1 MKKLLFVIIFFLGLT
16 PSYDKGDIHV
26 NMAQA
31 VHAQQTGCPSV
42 CGSGGGGG
50 GFFSWLGGVFS
61 SIGNAIGNAV
71 AAVGNAIGNFF
82 SGGGGDGEGMGN
94 ENGDSGG
101 DDWMPDGD
109 GGYVPDYGDG
119 GGSFDPWN
127 DPYFQNYG
135 FNQDEWDILNNLGS
149 FYDFYLN
156 NSGGG
161 TNNPPPCATSVT
173 YTEDPTQK
181 YGFDDYG
188 TNAAVPWKSVEQNQ
202 SDKLKVT
209 IAPATSYNTVFF
221 NSADASK
228 VTVSPATAPSAAFD
242 LTATSASGLNKVDT
256 EIQANCASATG
267 PNISKF
273 KVATY
278 TLVTK
283 TVMVRL
289 VHSMGDGA
297 GYAGYTSTDVSD
309 ATIIDYLDKQSYNQA
324 VVKWTVVRKPAL
336 TIAFDDNKDGKINV
350 DLASG
355 WMNSEMTKIRDA
367 AKDDS
372 YDANLFIVS
381 NPSDGSTGYMNH
393 NQRYGYI
400 HADVSSNP
408 GNTVAH
414 ELGHGAFGF
423 GHDTGDAKNMM
434 YPSVVSVGARFRK
447 YQWDLMH

>member
-256 EIQANCASATG
+256 EIQANCASTTG

-283 TVMVRL
+283 TVAVRL
-289 VHSMGDGA
+289 VNSKGDGA

-309 ATIIDYLDKQSYNQA
+309 ADIIDFLNNKCYNQG
-324 VVKWTVVRKPAL
+324 VVKWTVTRLPAL
-336 TIAFDDNKDGKINV
+336 TIDFDIDKDGKV
-350 DLASG
+350 DVNS
-355 WMNSEMTKIRDA
+355 WMSAEMVKIRDA
-367 AKDDS
+367 AKNDS
-372 YDANLFIVS
+372 YDANIFLV
-381 NPSDGSTGYMNH
+381 NKPSDGSTGFMSF
-393 NQRYGYI
+393 NQRYGFV
-400 HADVSSNP
+400 HADNSVRPVS
-408 GNTVAH
+408 TIAH
-414 ELGHGAFGF
+414 ELGHGGF
-423 GHDTGDAKNMM
+423 GLTHRPSDAANIM
-434 YPSVVSVGARFRK
+434 YDFNSATKEKLRK
-447 YQWDLMH
+447 DQWDLMH